1 MNRNYEDKSLPSWN
15 VSVFEKWEGGK
26 EERETRLL
34 LKFGGGI
41 MLVLCNARK
50 KAMAGNLNN
59 NIYWMYMNKYP
70 RWLCLFATVQQ
81 YKQHTKAGG

>member
-50 KAMAGNLNN
+50 KLWRAILTITYIG
-59 NIYWMYMNKYP
+59 
-70 RWLCLFATVQQ
+70 CT
-81 YKQHTKAGG
+81 